1 MLYFLFFGLEKT
13 HRKGAGM
20 SDKSGEWFKDL
31 LAFRKMV
38 SPVAIQIYFWISV
51 AGSIYLGIQVMD
63 YRDTSYNMYGSY
75 SNSGGGHTLEGL
87 LVMVVSIIISRIFC
101 EFMLVLF
108 RIYETLK
115 EIRGGGADDL
125 VNSFNLGGKPSPA
138 AKLATDGG
146 SFVAEPPVSSDP
158 AGPMQPTTDPPQTVA
173 AQPAQEDLNYCSG
186 CGGEIDNTSQKF
198 CTKCGMALA

>member
-1 MLYFLFFGLEKT
+1 
-13 HRKGAGM
+13 M

-31 LAFRKMV
+31 LTFRKMV

-51 AGSIYLGIQVMD
+51 AGFIYLGIKVMD
-63 YRDTSYNMYGSY
+63 YRDTSYSMYGSY
-75 SNSGGGHTLEGL
+75 GNSGGGHTLEGL
-87 LVMVVSIIISRIFC
+87 LVMVVGIIISRIFC

-138 AKLATDGG
+138 AYLATDGG
-146 SFVAEPPVSSDP
+146 SFAAEPLVPSGP
-158 AGPMQPTTDPPQTVA
+158 AGPPQPTNPPQTAA
-173 AQPAQEDLNYCSG
+173 AQPAQAGISYCSG
-186 CGGEIDNTSQKF
+186 CGGEIDNNSQKF
-198 CTKCGMALA
+198 CIKCGMALA